1 MDFDT
6 CADSPTSKRAQSKA
20 ANRTAILEAG
30 RRVFARIGFEATTVR
45 DIIRETDLAA
55 GTFYNYFKSKEQVFA
70 AIAEDSTH
78 RFRHQMEDV
87 RQSTTSL
94 ETYIRAAY
102 AAYFSFIAEENI
114 EAIAGG
120 APHIALIGVRIDT
133 PEMEAVADEI
143 RMDIDRIL
151 DTAGAPDLD
160 TQYLTAA
167 AIGIAREMGDHMLKR
182 RPVDADAAAQFATK
196 LLLAGTTAV
205 TNP

>member
-1 MDFDT
+1 MDFET
-6 CADSPTSKRAQSKA
+6 CADTPTSKRAQSKA

-78 RFRHQMEDV
+78 RFRHQMAHV
-87 RQSTTSL
+87 RESTTSL
-94 ETYIRAAY
+94 EDYIRAAY
-102 AAYFSFIAEENI
+102 TTYFSFIAEENI

-133 PEMEAVADEI
+133 PEMEAVTDEI
-143 RMDIDRIL
+143 RMDIERVL
-151 DTAGAPDLD
+151 GNASAPDLD
-160 TQYLTAA
+160 TEYLTAA
-167 AIGIAREMGDHMLKR
+167 AVGIAREMGDHMLKR
-182 RPVDADAAAQFATK
+182 RPVDAEAAARFATQ
-196 LLLAGTTAV
+196 LLLAGAAAV
-205 TNP
+205 TIP